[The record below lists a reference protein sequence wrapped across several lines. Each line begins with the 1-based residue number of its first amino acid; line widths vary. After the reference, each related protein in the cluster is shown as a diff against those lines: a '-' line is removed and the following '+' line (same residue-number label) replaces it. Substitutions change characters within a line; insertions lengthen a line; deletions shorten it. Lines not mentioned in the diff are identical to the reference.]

1 MGQETRANKE
11 LARYNSELQV
21 AENQRQE
28 QFNANEWTRQFGLQE
43 QQWQQHFAQE
53 TDWNSEQA
61 KAQRLREV
69 GVNPIHA
76 LSNAPANVTT
86 ANTGAPSV
94 SPRSGI
100 SPGSAPYGT
109 SNSFPMILNTLN
121 DSIKNLSESELRGA
135 ESRRINQLLAG
146 ELKMQ
151 FATLQSERE
160 KAIGMQLA
168 NFFEQHNMP
177 VKLQGQLVSVYQD
190 ISEMVRNYSQA
201 KNFDASSA
209 LMSIQ
214 EKLASQLHQFKEK
227 MNPLEYAQLEQLVR
241 YYPQIAVSQ
250 INLNRANANE
260 ANASARERIA
270 SAINTEFLNG
280 INNETKTGQLSKF
293 WDSVQRSADENIITS
308 EQKELLGAVVEQAKY
323 ANDNKELVFW
333 TNYIK
338 ELLGTGVDVVG
349 AFTKMKSAKAFEQM
363 SENQRADVQRKID
376 DLEYKYGDESTIEY
390 APTSGGSWKR
400 KSGRVVRHRK
410 R

>member
-11 LARYNSELQV
+11 LARYNAELQT
-21 AENQRQE
+21 AENMRQE
-28 QFNANEWTRQFGLQE
+28 QFNVDEWTRQFGLQE
-43 QQWQQHFAQE
+43 QQWQQHFQQE
-53 TDWNSEQA
+53 SDWNSEQS
-61 KAQRLREV
+61 KAERLRAV
-69 GVNPIHA
+69 GVNPVQA
-76 LSNAPANVTT
+76 LSGSSANVTT
-86 ANTGAPSV
+86 ANTGSPTVA
-94 SPRSGI
+94 PRSGV
-100 SPGSAPYGT
+100 SAGPAPFGT
-109 SNSFPMILNTLN
+109 SNSFPTILNQLN
-121 DSIKNLSESELRGA
+121 DSIKNLSESEYRGA
-135 ESRRINQLLAG
+135 ETNRINKLLAG

-151 FATLQSERE
+151 FAELQSERE
-160 KAIGMQLA
+160 RAFGMQLA
-168 NFFEQHNMP
+168 NFFEEHNLP

-190 ISEMVRNYSQA
+190 ISQTVRNYSQA
-201 KNFDASSA
+201 KNFDAQSA
-209 LMSIQ
+209 LSDIQ
-214 EKLASQLHQFKEK
+214 AKLDDQLYKFKEK
-227 MNPLEYAQLEQLVR
+227 MNPLEYSQLEQLVR
-241 YYPQIAVSQ
+241 FYPQIALSQ

-260 ANASARERIA
+260 ADASARERIA

-280 INNETKTGQLSKF
+280 INMETKTGILSKF

-308 EQKELLGAVVEQAKY
+308 EQKELLGAVAEQAKY
-323 ANDNKELVFW
+323 ANDKKELVFW

-390 APTSGGSWKR
+390 SPTAGGTWKR

>member
-11 LARYNSELQV
+11 LASYSAALQRD
-21 AENQRQE
+21 ENIRQE
-28 QFNANEWTRQFGLQE
+28 VWNNIEWNRQFGLQE
-43 QQWQQHFAQE
+43 QQWQQHFQQE

-69 GVNPIHA
+69 GVNPVHA
-76 LSNAPANVTT
+76 LSGTSANVTT

-100 SPGSAPYGT
+100 SPSSAPYGT

-135 ESRRINQLLAG
+135 ESKRINQLLAG

-160 KAIGMQLA
+160 KAYGMQLA

-201 KNFDASSA
+201 ENFDASSA

-214 EKLASQLHQFKEK
+214 EKLASQLHSFKEK

-270 SAINTEFLNG
+270 SVINTEFFNDINMQTKEG
-280 INNETKTGQLSKF
+280 ILSKF
-293 WDSVQRSADENIITS
+293 WDSVQRSADENVITS
-308 EQKELLGAVVEQAKY
+308 EQKELLGAVSEQAKY

-349 AFTKMKSAKAFEQM
+349 AFTKLKSAKAFEQM

-390 APTSGGSWKR
+390 APTSGGTWKR